1 MEEHVLWIT
10 ALLNSLF
17 GKPVAAILS
26 AMHIQPENA
35 AYPIPNHVSME
46 ILVFAVAIVFFLWL
60 KGRLSV
66 ERPGATQ
73 QCMEMILTN
82 PLDLGVLDLL
92 ENNVGHNGRS
102 YLSMLGSIGIF
113 VLMCNLIS
121 LIPTLESPTAQIS
134 VPFGLAVVV
143 FIYYNYSGIRKH
155 GAFTY
160 VMHFTGPEV
169 PLPPPFSW
177 IISLIIFVIELISNF
192 ARLLSLTVRL
202 WVNMF
207 VSELLYGIFL
217 GLLLELF
224 LFLGHLNF
232 TGYIAVVL
240 PFALPIAFIVLHIF
254 VGVLQAFVFTIL
266 PVIYVSGA
274 VGEEH

>member
-10 ALLNSLF
+10 ALLNGIF

-26 AMHIQPENA
+26 AMHIKPNNP

-92 ENNVGHNGRS
+92 ENNIGHNGIQ

-121 LIPTLESPTAQIS
+121 LIPTLESPTAQVS

-143 FIYYNYSGIRKH
+143 FVYYNWCGIFRHGPLGHAKH
-155 GAFTY
+155 FL
-160 VMHFTGPEV
+160 GPNIYMS
-169 PLPPPFSW
+169 PIMLP
-177 IISLIIFVIELISNF
+177 IEIISNF

-224 LFLGHLNF
+224 IFLGKLNV
-232 TGYIAVVL
+232 TGYVAVIL
-240 PFALPIAFIVLHIF
+240 PLGVPVIFIVLHIF
-254 VGVLQAFVFTIL
+254 VAVLQAFVFTIL
-266 PVIYVSGA
+266 PVIYVAGA